1 MSNQPCPVT
10 KNEIYP
16 LEIHALGS
24 NGEGIG
30 RIDGYTLFVDGAIIG
45 DHIMAKVMKAKKN
58 YGFARLV
65 EIVKPSDNRIEPVC
79 PVARQCGGCS
89 LQQMRY
95 KAQLEYKVSQIKDN
109 LERIGGLAKEHIDA
123 SFEGIIGADDPF
135 YYRNKVQFPVR
146 DEHGQI
152 CIGFY
157 AKHSHRIVE
166 TPRCYIQDIYNEQIV
181 EVIRN
186 YMVDYGVS
194 AYNEQLHKGLVR
206 HLVIRNTSDRRKFQ
220 VTVVINGDKL
230 PHEEALIEA
239 MKKLDKVENLNVN
252 VNRERTNVIMGR
264 KLDTLYGE
272 AYLTDDIKDIA
283 YQISPLSFYQV
294 NPEQTTKLYEKALDY
309 AELTG
314 HERVYDLYCGIGT
327 ISLFLAQKAKEVH
340 GVEIIPQ
347 AIEDARDNA
356 VLNQIDN
363 VFFHV
368 GKSEDIMPRLYKE
381 EGIQADVVVV
391 DPPRKGCEASLIETI
406 ATMAPERVIYVSCDP
421 ATLARDVKLFD
432 ELGYRVDKVTGV
444 DMFPMTTHVET
455 CLSLKKIR

>member
-1 MSNQPCPVT
+1 MSKQPCPVT

-65 EIVKPSDNRIEPVC
+65 EIVKPSEDRIEPVC

-89 LQQMRY
+89 LQQMGYNAQLHY
-95 KAQLEYKVSQIKDN
+95 KAAQIKDN
-109 LERIGGLAKEHIDA
+109 LERIGGLTREHIEA
-123 SFEGIIGADDPF
+123 SFEGIIGADEPF

-146 DEHGQI
+146 DDQGQI
-152 CIGFY
+152 RIGFY

-166 TPRCYIQDIYNEQIV
+166 TKRCYIQDIYNEQIV
-181 EVIRN
+181 EVLRN
-186 YMVDYGVS
+186 FMVDYGVS
-194 AYNEQLHKGLVR
+194 AYNEQTHGGLIR

-220 VTVVINGDKL
+220 VTVVINGQKL
-230 PHEEALIEA
+230 PHEEDLIDA
-239 MKKLDKVENLNVN
+239 MKQLDKVENLNLN
-252 VNRERTNVIMGR
+252 INTERTNVIMGR
-264 KLDTLYGE
+264 KMKTLYGDT
-272 AYLTDDIKDIA
+272 YLVDHIEDIE

-294 NPEQTTKLYEKALDY
+294 NPEQTTKLYKKALEY
-309 AELTG
+309 AHLTG
-314 HERVYDLYCGIGT
+314 TERVYDLYCGIGT
-327 ISLFLAQKAKEVH
+327 ISLFLAQQAKEVH

-356 VLNQIDN
+356 GLNKMDN
-363 VFFHV
+363 AFFHV
-368 GKSEDIMPRLYKE
+368 GKSEEVMPRLYKE
-381 EGIQADVVVV
+381 EGIKADVVVV

-406 ATMAPERVIYVSCDP
+406 GTMAPDRVVYVSCDP

-432 ELGYRVDKVTGV
+432 ELGYKVDKVTGV

-455 CLSLKKIR
+455 CVRISRKQ